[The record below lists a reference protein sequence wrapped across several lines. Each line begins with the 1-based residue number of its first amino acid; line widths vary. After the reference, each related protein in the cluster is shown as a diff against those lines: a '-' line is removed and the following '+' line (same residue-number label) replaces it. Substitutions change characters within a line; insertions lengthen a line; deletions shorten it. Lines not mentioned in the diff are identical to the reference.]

1 MKSSILWHMDPLMIG
16 FFAKVSLYPLIMESI
31 KEDKNFTAHT
41 PEKNNKILSYGNHYI
56 LQ

>member
-1 MKSSILWHMDPLMIG
+1 MIG

-56 LQ
+56 LQWNDRMMNSH